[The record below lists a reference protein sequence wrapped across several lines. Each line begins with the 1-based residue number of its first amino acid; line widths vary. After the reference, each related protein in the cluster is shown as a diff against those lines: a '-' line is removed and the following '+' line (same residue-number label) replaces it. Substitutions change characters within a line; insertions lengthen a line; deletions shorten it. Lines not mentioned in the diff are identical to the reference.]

1 MLTNKKG
8 FTLIELMIVV
18 AIIGILAAVAIPAY
32 ANYTR
37 KARMTEVT
45 HAMGAVG
52 NACMEY
58 LQAAGNYPTLASYD
72 EVKNSLG
79 VVVPN
84 TYVDDVTVTPAYDSE
99 GDTYA
104 DIQVTFNDEIH
115 SDFDGDTLTLRVQQ
129 GERGEWNPNGTDSL
143 NDQYIPRN

>member
-58 LQAAGNYPTLASYD
+58 LQAAGNYPTLADYN
-72 EVKNSLG
+72 EVRDSLG

-84 TYVDDVTVTPAYDSE
+84 TYISDVRVTPDEAT
-99 GDTYA
+99 GDTHA

-115 SDFDGDTLTLRVQQ
+115 SDFNGDTLTLRVRQ
-129 GERGEWNPNGTDSL
+129 GARGIWNPNNSDSL

>member
-58 LQAAGNYPTLASYD
+58 LQAAGNYPTLANYD
-72 EVKNSLG
+72 AVQNSLG
-79 VVVPN
+79 VVVPR
-84 TYVDDVTVTPAYDSE
+84 TYVSNMTVKPDSTL
-99 GDTYA
+99 DTYA
-104 DIQVTFNDEIH
+104 DIQVTFNNEIH
-115 SDFDGDTLTLRVQQ
+115 SSFDGDTLTLRVQQ
-129 GERGEWNPNGTDSL
+129 NTRGKWDPNGTDSL